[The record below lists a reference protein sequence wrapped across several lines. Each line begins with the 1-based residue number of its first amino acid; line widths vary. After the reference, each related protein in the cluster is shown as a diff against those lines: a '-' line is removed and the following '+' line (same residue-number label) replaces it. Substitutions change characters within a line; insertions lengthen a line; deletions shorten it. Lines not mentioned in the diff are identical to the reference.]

1 MTALV
6 DDCGIL
12 SMIKEKWKKWTDETK
27 LKTGVSLEQLLSETQ
42 TLISSS
48 VKQCDG

>member
-1 MTALV
+1 MYIKVV

-12 SMIKEKWKKWTDETK
+12 SMIKEKLWTDETK